1 MDPETAARLA
11 EDPEA
16 TVAAAERLGVDR
28 ETASHFAT
36 DPAAALKALEE
47 AGIDPVAAAPM
58 LVAQL

>member
-1 MDPETAARLA
+1 M
-11 EDPEA
+11 
-16 TVAAAERLGVDR
+16 DR